1 MTGVQDLDGPS
12 RYHRQMILPGIGPEG
27 QARIRAGRVA
37 VVGCGALGSV
47 AVDLLARAGVGE
59 LILIDRD
66 LVEATNLQRQVLY
79 TEQDVRA
86 CRPKAVA
93 AAEAVARINHEV
105 AVRVHV
111 ADLRAANA
119 LDLLADAD
127 VIVDGLDSFET
138 RYLLNDVAV
147 VTGRPYVYGGA
158 VGTGGLSVAILP
170 AGSPRWPED
179 QATACLRCL
188 FEEPPPPGTGP
199 TCDSAGILAPVS
211 VTVAA
216 RQVAETLKL
225 LAGRLDALDR
235 RMLSVDLWHGTHRG
249 IALDEARRPDCP
261 CCGRREFHWLAG
273 RGETESAVL
282 CGREAVQ
289 VRPAGDAAVD
299 LARIAAGLET
309 HGPVIRT
316 TWLVRG
322 ALGPEHPGVDL
333 TLFADGRA
341 LLHGISDPEL
351 GRRLYA
357 RVVGC

>member
-147 VTGRPYVYGGA
+147 VTGRAYVYGGA

-289 VRPAGDAAVD
+289 VRPAGDAPVD